1 MSENAFKHLIRSGP
15 FDDMVCTK
23 IGTSKR
29 LQGSPAGEEVKLLVD
44 VGKSLRRGTFSE
56 GVRNLT

>member
-1 MSENAFKHLIRSGP
+1 
-15 FDDMVCTK
+15 MVCTK